1 MLELAYEALMVAGL
15 GFSLLVR
22 LRIINMIEATK
33 ENGQAPSQNLSAT
46 AKLRFLIDR
55 PGQILVCPGVY
66 DGFTARIALQ
76 AGFDCL
82 YMV

>member
-1 MLELAYEALMVAGL
+1 MTEAIMEKG
-15 GFSLLVR
+15 
-22 LRIINMIEATK
+22 E
-33 ENGQAPSQNLSAT
+33 APSQSLLAA
-46 AKLRFLIDR
+46 AKLRSLIGR

-66 DGFTARIALQ
+66 DGYTARIALQ